1 MSAVAARSA
10 LAAANF
16 FIISARR
23 SSADCFGAGAEVE
36 VEIGSE
42 SDAILRKT
50 TPNIGVDQGQS
61 AKCAF
66 VARHSTLETLTL
78 TILKGGVAGCGPEW
92 LGQA

>member
-50 TPNIGVDQGQS
+50 TTNIGVDQGQY
-61 AKCAF
+61 
-66 VARHSTLETLTL
+66 
-78 TILKGGVAGCGPEW
+78 
-92 LGQA
+92 